1 MIRVVMVVIVVVA
14 RKPWRHKDDQNKV
27 SEPKGFKN
35 IELNIN
41 YSVSRKCKQ
50 NVTGA
55 ETKVYLLLGSWSEKT
70 YQGRRWSCERERVS
84 QDVTGQRSGEWWGCP
99 NRGKRC
105 SLRACGMYGKQ
116 GRQREIQNVA
126 GKYTQHQAGEG
137 KGPECNI

>member
-1 MIRVVMVVIVVVA
+1 MVIRVVMVVIVVVA

-70 YQGRRWSCERERVS
+70 YQ
-84 QDVTGQRSGEWWGCP
+84 
-99 NRGKRC
+99 
-105 SLRACGMYGKQ
+105 
-116 GRQREIQNVA
+116 
-126 GKYTQHQAGEG
+126 
-137 KGPECNI
+137 